1 MIFLESIIG
10 QFTMAQ
16 GNGTTVTEFIL
27 AGFTDHPELQV
38 ALFLIFLV
46 IYVLTLL
53 GNLGMIALIWRDSRF
68 HTPMYLL
75 LSNLS
80 LVDLGYSSSIAPRV
94 LVSFSR
100 ESKAISYA
108 GCAAQLYFFFA
119 FATMESFLLAVMAYD
134 RYVAICNPLLYRL
147 IMSKRSCACL
157 LASSYMAGVANATMF
172 TSCTFQLSFCGP
184 NVINHYFCDVL
195 PLMRLSCTDTH
206 TNEML
211 LSTFAGFIQLTTI
224 LIILFSYL
232 YITAAI
238 LRIRSSEG
246 RHKAF
251 STCASHL
258 TAVAVFYGTT
268 FFIYLRPSSTSSLEQ
283 DQVISVFY
291 TVVIPMLN
299 PLIYSLRNKEV
310 KDSLGRML
318 ERRKFSQRLR

>member
-1 MIFLESIIG
+1 
-10 QFTMAQ
+10 MAW
-16 GNGTTVTEFIL
+16 GNDTTVTEFIL

-53 GNLGMIALIWRDSRF
+53 GNMGMIGLIWRDSRF
-68 HTPMYLL
+68 HTPMYIL

-100 ESKAISYA
+100 KSKAISYA
-108 GCAAQLYFFFA
+108 GS
-119 FATMESFLLAVMAYD
+119 ESLLLAVMAYD

-147 IMSKRSCACL
+147 IMSKRSCVWL
-157 LASSYMAGVANATMF
+157 LASSYMAGAANATMF

-184 NVINHYFCDVL
+184 NVIDHYFCDVL

-206 TNEML
+206 NNEML
-211 LSTFAGFIQLTTI
+211 LSIFAGFIQLTTI

-246 RHKAF
+246 RRKAF

-258 TAVAVFYGTT
+258 TAVAIFYGTT
-268 FFIYLRPSSTSSLEQ
+268 VFIYLRPSSTSSREQ

-310 KDSLGRML
+310 KAALGRTL
-318 ERRKFSQRLR
+318 ERRNYKLPHHSC

>member
-1 MIFLESIIG
+1 MMG
-10 QFTMAQ
+10 K
-16 GNGTTVTEFIL
+16 GNDTTVAEFIL
-27 AGFTDHPELQV
+27 AGFTDYPELQV

-46 IYVLTLL
+46 VYVLTLL
-53 GNLGMIALIWRDSRF
+53 GNFGMIALIWTDSRF

-94 LVSFSR
+94 LVSLSR

-108 GCAAQLYFFFA
+108 GCAAQMYFFLA
-119 FATMESFLLAVMAYD
+119 FATTESFLLAVMAYD
-134 RYVAICNPLLYRL
+134 RYVAICTPLLYRL
-147 IMSKRSCACL
+147 IISKRSCIWL
-157 LASSYMAGVANATMF
+157 LSSSYMAGVANATVF

-184 NVINHYFCDVL
+184 NVIDHYFCDVL

-211 LSTFAGFIQLTTI
+211 LSLFAGSIQLTTI

-232 YITAAI
+232 YVTAAI

-251 STCASHL
+251 STCTSHL
-258 TAVAVFYGTT
+258 TAVAIFYGTT
-268 FFIYLRPSSTSSLEQ
+268 CFTYLQPSSASSLER

-291 TVVIPMLN
+291 TMVIPMLN

-310 KDSLGRML
+310 KDAMGRML
-318 ERRKFSQRLR
+318 ERRKFSQQL

>member
-1 MIFLESIIG
+1 
-10 QFTMAQ
+10 MAQ
-16 GNGTTVTEFIL
+16 GNDTTVTEFIL

-53 GNLGMIALIWRDSRF
+53 GNFGMIALIWTDSRF

-94 LVSFSR
+94 LVSLSR

-108 GCAAQLYFFFA
+108 GCAAQLYFFA
-119 FATMESFLLAVMAYD
+119 TFATTESFLLAVMAYD
-134 RYVAICNPLLYRL
+134 RYVAICNPLLYTVT
-147 IMSKRSCACL
+147 ISKRSCVWL
-157 LASSYMAGVANATMF
+157 LASSYMAGVANATVF

-184 NVINHYFCDVL
+184 NVIDHYVCDVI

-211 LSTFAGFIQLTTI
+211 LSIFTGSIQLTTM

-238 LRIRSSEG
+238 LRICSSEG

-251 STCASHL
+251 STCTSHL
-258 TAVAVFYGTT
+258 TAVAICYGTT
-268 FFIYLRPSSTSSLEQ
+268 CFIYLKPSSTSSLER

-310 KDSLGRML
+310 KDAVGRML
-318 ERRKFSQRLR
+318 ERRKFSQQLR